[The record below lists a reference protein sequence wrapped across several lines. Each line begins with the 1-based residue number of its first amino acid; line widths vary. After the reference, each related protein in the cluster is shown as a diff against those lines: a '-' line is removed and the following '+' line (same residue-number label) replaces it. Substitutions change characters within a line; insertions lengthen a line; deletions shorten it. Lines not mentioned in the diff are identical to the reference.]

1 MPTCLK
7 SEIFRL
13 SVGVEA
19 GGPPAG
25 EDAVLGDLLGTLAAA
40 PTTSSMG
47 TGLPAG
53 SVLIVLW
60 S

>member
-1 MPTCLK
+1 MSTCLK

-13 SVGVEA
+13 SVGVDA
-19 GGPPAG
+19 GMPAVG
-25 EDAVLGDLLGTLAAA
+25 EGALLGDQLGIPAAT
-40 PTTSSMG
+40 PSHGSMG
-47 TGLPAG
+47 AGLCAG